1 MSQVTQAITDIK
13 ATLPADVLLLAVS
26 KTHPV
31 SLIEEAYGIGQRDFG
46 ENKVQEMVEKAQ
58 LLPAD
63 IHWHL
68 IGHLQT
74 NKVKYIAPFVY
85 LIHSVDTPKLLAVI
99 DKEAKKVGRR
109 IDCLFQVHV
118 AKEETKF
125 GFTPDELF
133 SFLDSGEIANYQ
145 NVRVR
150 GLMAMATNTDDVDR
164 VKADFSEARQIF
176 ERLKTGFFK
185 EEQAFSILSMGMSGD
200 YKIAVAM
207 GSNLVRIGS
216 LIFGQRDYSIKK

>member
-1 MSQVTQAITDIK
+1 M
-13 ATLPADVLLLAVS
+13 L
-26 KTHPV
+26 
-31 SLIEEAYGIGQRDFG
+31 
-46 ENKVQEMVEKAQ
+46 EKAQ
-58 LLPAD
+58 HLPTD

-99 DKEAKKVGRR
+99 EKEAKKVGRC
-109 IDCLFQVHV
+109 IDCLLQVHV

-125 GFTPDELF
+125 GFSPDELF
-133 SFLDSGEIANYQ
+133 SFLDSGEMANYH
-145 NVRVR
+145 NVRIR
-150 GLMAMATNTDDVDR
+150 GLMAMATNTDDVER
-164 VKADFSEARQIF
+164 IKADFSEARQVF
-176 ERLKTGFFK
+176 ERLKTEYFK

-207 GSNLVRIGS
+207 GANLVRIGS
-216 LIFGQRDYSIKK
+216 LIFGQRDYSTKN